1 MDCRDI
7 EWAAFL
13 FNAMGED
20 GSYINDLR
28 DVQKK
33 IKDSESK
40 EKSDIG
46 GAVITFLNHWRS
58 RASNNLEGEIEK
70 WYDQNRDELDNLSCC
85 LSNVHLKDTEGII
98 KNLYRTL
105 VSINGIGDT
114 IASKILHILKPDL
127 FIPWDIPIRMWYHSQ
142 KIQENNKQENT
153 VDEYFLFLKEM
164 QSSANSLTGQNKN
177 FVSDLNSKV
186 RRLYGG
192 NLKKLQMYESK
203 LASKPNKELKEK
215 IESYETMVDFMK
227 KGKTIAKYLD
237 EYNWIT
243 ITNGVKVPPEWNPGE
258 K

>member
-1 MDCRDI
+1 MECKDI

-13 FNAMGED
+13 FNAIGED
-20 GSYINDLR
+20 GSYINDLIK
-28 DVQKK
+28 VQNN
-33 IKDSESK
+33 KDGQSK
-40 EKSDIG
+40 EQPGIG
-46 GAVITFLNHWRS
+46 DPVIEFLNHWRS
-58 RASNNLEGEIEK
+58 RASNNLKEEIEK
-70 WYDQNRDELDNLSCC
+70 WYGQKRDELDNLSFC
-85 LSNVHLKDTEGII
+85 LPNVHLDDTEDII
-98 KNLYRTL
+98 KNLYSSL

-127 FIPWDIPIRMWYHSQ
+127 FVPWDIPIRMWYHSQ
-142 KIQENNKQENT
+142 RIQENNKQETT
-153 VDEYFLFLKEM
+153 VDEYFLFLKGM
-164 QSSANSLTGQNKN
+164 QRSAKSLTDQNKN